1 MSELSPPGGSE
12 QYGACDDE
20 GRGLPDAP
28 PLPPHLPAV
37 AAAHE
42 IVQAH
47 VEVVGQKDQ
56 TEGGWVTF
64 PIFIVLIGPNLDA
77 ASFRQLPLFQLPLPA
92 QLLQTICKCC
102 HNPSFSLTR
111 NYYMI
116 K

>member
-28 PLPPHLPAV
+28 PLPPHLSAV

-56 TEGGWVTF
+56 TGDGGIGFRVF
-64 PIFIVLIGPNLDA
+64 VLLIA
-77 ASFRQLPLFQLPLPA
+77 A
-92 QLLQTICKCC
+92 QLHAAQLRHVLLGQDVYK
-102 HNPSFSLTR
+102 R
-111 NYYMI
+111 QM
-116 K
+116 